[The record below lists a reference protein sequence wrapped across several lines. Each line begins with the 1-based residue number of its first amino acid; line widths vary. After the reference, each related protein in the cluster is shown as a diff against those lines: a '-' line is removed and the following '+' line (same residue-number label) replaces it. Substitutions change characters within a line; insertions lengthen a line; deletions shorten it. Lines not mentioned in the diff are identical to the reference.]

1 MILARW
7 MKPFSDGDFIKECH
21 VAVVDSVC
29 PEQRSVFE
37 SVSLSSRTVR
47 RRIEEM
53 SQLACVPDDVE
64 PDTCVSVV
72 ASMREEVASRF
83 AGIKP
88 LAAYFKLF
96 TAPFDFPV
104 DDAPAPL
111 PMELVELQCNYE
123 LKAKF
128 YNSSPLSFFRDIALP
143 SRNFPTFIAHVQR
156 VVAMFGGTVYCCEQS
171 FSKMKYTKSRL
182 RSLLTFC
189 SCQAHPS
196 SRTLISFSM
205 ASSTSHLTDLPDLQ

>member
-1 MILARW
+1 MSGNLQKTTWFFRKQTAEADKIVRASYDVSRVLARW

-72 ASMREEVASRF
+72 ASMREEFASRF

-88 LAAYFKLF
+88 LAADFKLF

-111 PMELVELQCNYE
+111 QMELVELQYNDE

-143 SRNFPTFIAHVQR
+143 SRNFPTFTAHVQR
-156 VVAMFGGTVYCCEQS
+156 VVAMFGGTYCCEQL

-182 RSLLTFC
+182 RSLL
-189 SCQAHPS
+189 
-196 SRTLISFSM
+196 
-205 ASSTSHLTDLPDLQ
+205 

>member
-1 MILARW
+1 MATETDVI
-7 MKPFSDGDFIKECH
+7 H
-21 VAVVDSVC
+21 VLSNNVYVLFCSVLFC

-53 SQLACVPDDVE
+53 SQLACVLDDVE

-72 ASMREEVASRF
+72 ASMREEFASRF

-88 LAAYFKLF
+88 LAAEFKLF

-111 PMELVELQCNYE
+111 QMELVELQYNDE

-143 SRNFPTFIAHVQR
+143 SMNFPTFIAHVQR
-156 VVAMFGGTVYCCEQS
+156 VVAMFGGTYCCEQL
-171 FSKMKYTKSRL
+171 FSKMKYCT
-182 RSLLTFC
+182 
-189 SCQAHPS
+189 
-196 SRTLISFSM
+196 
-205 ASSTSHLTDLPDLQ
+205 

>member
-1 MILARW
+1 MEGKIHFYAALWTAQCLICLKTVAVLKEFNMRRHWEAEYRASNFGSMSPAERKDAIDRLSGNLQKTTSFFRKQTAEADKIVRASYDVSRILARW

-37 SVSLSSRTVR
+37 SVSLSSHTVR

-53 SQLACVPDDVE
+53 SQLACVPDAVE

-72 ASMREEVASRF
+72 ASMREEFASRF

-88 LAAYFKLF
+88 LAADFKMF

-104 DDAPAPL
+104 DDAPAP
-111 PMELVELQCNYE
+111 CIWSWWSY
-123 LKAKF
+123 
-128 YNSSPLSFFRDIALP
+128 S
-143 SRNFPTFIAHVQR
+143 
-156 VVAMFGGTVYCCEQS
+156 AM
-171 FSKMKYTKSRL
+171 MN
-182 RSLLTFC
+182 
-189 SCQAHPS
+189 
-196 SRTLISFSM
+196 
-205 ASSTSHLTDLPDLQ
+205 